1 MDEKLRYV
9 FHFLVLYL
17 LFMVFISYAEEPDN
31 QIRLSLQECVSLALE
46 SNLNVRIQRIDPR
59 IQGALLTKAK
69 GSFDPSASFGPTISR
84 SEEPSSTPFLT
95 GADVRTSES
104 QGVSLGIN
112 DPIATGGSYGLSFDS
127 NRSESNSELQTLNPA
142 YRSGLTLNVTQPLL
156 DGFGIGVNRSSITIA
171 RNNQDISILRLK
183 SQLIGT
189 LSEVQDAYWGLV
201 FELENLKV
209 QELALKQAED
219 LLAIN
224 QQFKEVGK
232 ATVSDILQ
240 AQAAV
245 ASREADVIAA
255 RDSVKDAEDNLK
267 RITNMIQD
275 EALWDAAI
283 VPVDAP
289 TTEEVE
295 VDLEE
300 SVAAAL
306 KNRPEYTQAE
316 LDLQNS
322 DIYVKLAKN
331 RRLPTLDLEG
341 SYTLNGL
348 GGDLD
353 EPLSQ
358 VGGTDYRSWFVG
370 LALRMPLGERGARAD
385 LKRSQFEKEQKLL
398 ALKDLE
404 QQIVA
409 DVRGAVRQLETDRKR
424 IEATKVA
431 ENLAKQVLKTEEE
444 KYNLGLSTSYE
455 LLQFQAS
462 LATATKNR
470 LRAVI
475 DYRKS
480 MVYLNQALGITLENL
495 DIQMEE

>member
-1 MDEKLRYV
+1 
-9 FHFLVLYL
+9 
-17 LFMVFISYAEEPDN
+17 
-31 QIRLSLQECVSLALE
+31 
-46 SNLNVRIQRIDPR
+46 
-59 IQGALLTKAK
+59 
-69 GSFDPSASFGPTISR
+69 
-84 SEEPSSTPFLT
+84 
-95 GADVRTSES
+95 
-104 QGVSLGIN
+104 
-112 DPIATGGSYGLSFDS
+112 
-127 NRSESNSELQTLNPA
+127 
-142 YRSGLTLNVTQPLL
+142 
-156 DGFGIGVNRSSITIA
+156 
-171 RNNQDISILRLK
+171 
-183 SQLIGT
+183 
-189 LSEVQDAYWGLV
+189 
-201 FELENLKV
+201 
-209 QELALKQAED
+209 
-219 LLAIN
+219 
-224 QQFKEVGK
+224 
-232 ATVSDILQ
+232 
-240 AQAAV
+240 
-245 ASREADVIAA
+245 
-255 RDSVKDAEDNLK
+255 VKDAEDELK
-267 RITNMIQD
+267 RITNIIQD

-283 VPVDAP
+283 IPVEAP
-289 TTEEVE
+289 TTEAME

-300 SVAAAL
+300 SVASAL
-306 KNRPEYTQAE
+306 KNRPEYAQAE

-322 DIYVKLAKN
+322 DIYVKVAKN
-331 RRLPTLDLEG
+331 QRLPTLDLEG

-358 VGGTDYRSWFVG
+358 VGGADYRSWFVG

-404 QQIVA
+404 QQIIA

-431 ENLAKQVLKTEEE
+431 EDLAKQVLKTEEE

-495 DIQMEE
+495 DIEMEE

>member
-1 MDEKLRYV
+1 MDKKLRYA

-17 LFMVFISYAEEPDN
+17 LFMAFTSYSEEPDN

-46 SNLNVRIQRIDPR
+46 SNLNVRIQRIDPQ

-69 GSFDPSASFGPTISR
+69 GSFDPSASFGPTINR

-104 QGVSLGIN
+104 QGVNLGIN
-112 DPIATGGSYGLSFDS
+112 DPIITGGNYGLSFNS

-156 DGFGIGVNRSSITIA
+156 DGFGISVNRSSITIA

-183 SQLIGT
+183 AQLIMT
-189 LSEVQDAYWGLV
+189 LSEVQNAYWGLV

-209 QELALKQAED
+209 QQLALKQARD

-232 ATVSDILQ
+232 ATLSDILQ
-240 AQAAV
+240 AKAAV

-255 RDSVKDAEDNLK
+255 TDSVKDAEDKLK
-267 RITNMIQD
+267 RVTNMIQD

-300 SVAAAL
+300 SVASAL
-306 KNRPEYTQAE
+306 ENRPEYAQAE

-322 DIYVKLAKN
+322 DISVRVARN

-348 GGDLD
+348 GGDMD

-358 VGGTDYRSWFVG
+358 VGGADYRSWFIG
-370 LALRMPLGERGARAD
+370 LALRMPLGERGATAD
-385 LKRSQFEKEQKLL
+385 LKKTQFEKEQKLL

-404 QQIVA
+404 QQIIA
-409 DVRGAVRQLETDRKR
+409 DVRGAVRQLETDKKR

-431 ENLAKQVLKTEEE
+431 EELANQVLKTEEE

-455 LLQFQAS
+455 LLQFQAN
-462 LATATKNR
+462 LATAAKNR
-470 LRAVI
+470 LRAVT

-480 MVYLNQALGITLENL
+480 IVSLNQALGIILENL
-495 DIQMEE
+495 DIEMEE

>member
-1 MDEKLRYV
+1 MDEKLRYA
-9 FHFLVLYL
+9 FYFLVFYL
-17 LFMVFISYAEEPDN
+17 LFMAFISYAEEPDN

-69 GSFDPSASFGPTISR
+69 GSFDPSASFSPTISK

-95 GADVRTSES
+95 GADVRTSKS
-104 QGVSLGIN
+104 RGVSLGIN
-112 DPIATGGSYGLSFDS
+112 DPIVTGGSYSLSFDS

-171 RNNQDISILRLK
+171 RNNQDMSILRLK
-183 SQLIGT
+183 AQLIGT

-224 QQFKEVGK
+224 RQFKEVGK
-232 ATVSDILQ
+232 ATLSDILQ

-245 ASREADVIAA
+245 ASREADVIDAT
-255 RDSVKDAEDNLK
+255 DSVKDAEDNLK
-267 RITNMIQD
+267 RVTNIIQD

-289 TTEEVE
+289 TTEEVG

-306 KNRPEYTQAE
+306 KNRPEYAQAE

-322 DIYVKLAKN
+322 DIYVKVAKN
-331 RRLPTLDLEG
+331 QRLPTLDLEG

-348 GGDLD
+348 GGDVD

-358 VGGTDYRSWFVG
+358 VGGADYKSWFVG

-404 QQIVA
+404 QQIIA

-424 IEATKVA
+424 IEATKAA
-431 ENLAKQVLKTEEE
+431 EDLAEQVLKTEEE

-470 LRAVI
+470 LRAVT

-480 MVYLNQALGITLENL
+480 IVYLNQALGITLENL
-495 DIQMEE
+495 DIKMEE

>member
-1 MDEKLRYV
+1 M
-9 FHFLVLYL
+9 
-17 LFMVFISYAEEPDN
+17 
-31 QIRLSLQECVSLALE
+31 RLSLQECVSLALE
-46 SNLNVRIQRIDPR
+46 SNLDVRIQRINPQ
-59 IQGALLTKAK
+59 IQGTLLTKAK
-69 GSFDPSASFGPTISR
+69 GSFDPSASFGPTMNR
-84 SEEPSSTPFLT
+84 SKEPSSTPFLT

-104 QGVSLGIN
+104 RGVNLGID
-112 DPIATGGSYGLSFDS
+112 DPIITGGSYGLSFNS

-142 YRSGLTLNVTQPLL
+142 YRSGLAFNVTQPLL

-183 SQLIGT
+183 AQLIGT

-232 ATVSDILQ
+232 ATLSDIFQ

-255 RDSVKDAEDNLK
+255 RDSVKDAEDDLK

-283 VPVDAP
+283 MPVDAP

-295 VDLEE
+295 ADLEE
-300 SVAAAL
+300 SIAAAL
-306 KNRPEYTQAE
+306 KNRPEYAQAE

-322 DIYVKLAKN
+322 DIYIKVAKN

-348 GGDLD
+348 GSDLD

-358 VGGTDYRSWFVG
+358 VGGADYRSWFVG
-370 LALRMPLGERGARAD
+370 LALRMPLGERGARAE
-385 LKRSQFEKEQKLL
+385 LRKSQFEKEQKLL

-404 QQIVA
+404 QQIVT

-424 IEATKVA
+424 IEATKMA

-495 DIQMEE
+495 DIEMEE